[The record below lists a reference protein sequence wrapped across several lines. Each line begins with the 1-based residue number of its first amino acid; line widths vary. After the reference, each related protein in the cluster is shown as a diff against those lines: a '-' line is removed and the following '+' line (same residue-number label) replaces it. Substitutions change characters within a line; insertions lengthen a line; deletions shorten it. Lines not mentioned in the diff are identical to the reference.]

1 MYIYIHSIM
10 NHDISSIL
18 FICLNLSEMYS
29 DICCDISSDIRHGPD
44 FVFEIL
50 RGILTY
56 TLTDNV
62 SRANSHINSIIIGL
76 CISISSVSYF
86 HTKFDVCLGFKR
98 CPSDF

>member
-1 MYIYIHSIM
+1 MYIYIYSIM
-10 NHDISSIL
+10 NHDISGIL

-44 FVFEIL
+44 FVFGIL

-62 SRANSHINSIIIGL
+62 SRAILTSMT
-76 CISISSVSYF
+76 F
-86 HTKFDVCLGFKR
+86 R
-98 CPSDF
+98 